1 MLWVVRHAMAEHSPR
16 TADFDRSLRR
26 KGHREAERM
35 QRWLAAQPDSAR
47 LVVSS
52 AARRA
57 VETAQY
63 VVRGCALSVDAL
75 ATDEELYGASAG
87 TLLRALRQLPPG
99 TDNVA
104 LVGHNPGVSDL
115 VGVLIGSSSVDLPTC
130 GIAAL
135 TCPAPW
141 SDLFPSAAE
150 LAPVATPDTVSEQY
164 RSPPGLDA
172 LYFSRAPLPLAT
184 PESIPSHSAG
194 RPIMGFC
201 TSRTRRTESLEHGC
215 PTELNVIR
223 DPRPQR
229 PRRTGFS
236 ASRSNTRNRP
246 SLAERGKRGG
256 PVPSS

>member
-1 MLWVVRHAMAEHSPR
+1 MTKLDRNILWVVRHAAAEHSPGM
-16 TADFDRSLRR
+16 TDFDRSLRR

-35 QRWLAAQPDSAR
+35 RRWLAAQPNPAS

-63 VVRGCALSVDAL
+63 VVCGFSLADAL

-87 TLLRALRQLPPG
+87 TLLRALRQLPPSTG
-99 TDNVA
+99 NVA

-141 SDLFPSAAE
+141 GDLFPSAAE
-150 LAPVATPDTVSEQY
+150 LALLATPDTVSE
-164 RSPPGLDA
+164 S
-172 LYFSRAPLPLAT
+172 
-184 PESIPSHSAG
+184 
-194 RPIMGFC
+194 
-201 TSRTRRTESLEHGC
+201 
-215 PTELNVIR
+215 
-223 DPRPQR
+223 
-229 PRRTGFS
+229 
-236 ASRSNTRNRP
+236 
-246 SLAERGKRGG
+246 
-256 PVPSS
+256 

>member
-1 MLWVVRHAMAEHSPR
+1 MTKRDMNMLWVVRHAAAERSPGM
-16 TADFDRSLRR
+16 TDFDRSLRR

-35 QRWLAAQPDSAR
+35 QRWIAAQPDPAS

-63 VVRGCALSVDAL
+63 VVRGFSLLDDAL
-75 ATDEELYGASAG
+75 ETDEDLYGASAG

-115 VGVLIGSSSVDLPTC
+115 VGVLIVSSSVDLPTC

-141 SDLFPSAAE
+141 SDLIPGAAE
-150 LAPVATPDTVSEQY
+150 LALLATPDTVSE
-164 RSPPGLDA
+164 S
-172 LYFSRAPLPLAT
+172 
-184 PESIPSHSAG
+184 
-194 RPIMGFC
+194 
-201 TSRTRRTESLEHGC
+201 
-215 PTELNVIR
+215 
-223 DPRPQR
+223 
-229 PRRTGFS
+229 
-236 ASRSNTRNRP
+236 
-246 SLAERGKRGG
+246 
-256 PVPSS
+256 